1 MPPSRSTFAAAV
13 SNPKS
18 VVEHYKDFDDYD
30 ATVVTEYGY
39 SAHQRVPSAI
49 LARVGANKRLRV
61 LDLGCGT
68 GLSSALFLDNGH
80 AVVGVD
86 VSEQMIQQAR
96 EKGSYER
103 LECCSVQEAV
113 SMLAG
118 EHFDVVVLIGVM
130 EFIADPSAFLQSL
143 VPLLAA
149 TGGGA
154 SYLGIAVPE
163 KQPAAVERR
172 FEILTHE
179 PEPMLT
185 AMSEAGLTLVY
196 DESFVGYDLGSSIV
210 GYRGFCWEQAHHD
223 SH

>member
-1 MPPSRSTFAAAV
+1 MRSRAAFAAAV
-13 SNPKS
+13 SDPKS
-18 VVEHYKDFDDYD
+18 VVEHYKDFADYD
-30 ATVVTEYGY
+30 TTVVSEYGY

-49 LARVGANKRLRV
+49 LARVGTKRLRV

-86 VSEQMIQQAR
+86 VSEQMIEQAR

-113 SMLAG
+113 SRLAG
-118 EHFDVVVLIGVM
+118 ERFDVVVLIGVM
-130 EFIADPSAFLQSL
+130 EFIADPSAFLRSL
-143 VPLLAA
+143 VPLLGA
-149 TGGGA
+149 TDGGA
-154 SYLGIAVPE
+154 TYLGIAVPE
-163 KQPAAVERR
+163 TQPAELERR

-179 PEPMLT
+179 PEPMLS

-196 DESFVGYDLGSSIV
+196 DEGFVGYDLGSSIV
-210 GYRGFCWEQAHHD
+210 NYRGLCWEYSPQRE
-223 SH
+223 